1 MTNST
6 TNDTPNPTEVDVL
19 ALYRAAG
26 AFHEGHFLLASGRH
40 SPKFLQSTT
49 LTQYPHYTAQLAAGL
64 AERLRAR
71 GIQAALTVGPAMGGV
86 VPAYEVARALG
97 IRSIFAEKDGA
108 GGMKIREAFSLEA
121 GEPFI
126 AIEDVLTT
134 GGSVMKAVRAAEDA
148 GGKCAAIACI
158 IDRRDPSSDPA
169 TLNGYPLV
177 SLTRIHFDT
186 YAPEEVPEW
195 LAAIPLQEI

>member
-1 MTNST
+1 MTNSSQL
-6 TNDTPNPTEVDVL
+6 DVL
-19 ALYRAAG
+19 GLYREAG
-26 AFHEGHFLLASGRH
+26 ALHEGHFLLASGRH

-64 AERLRAR
+64 AEQLRER

-97 IRSIFAEKDGA
+97 LRSIFAEKDGQ
-108 GGMKIREAFSLEA
+108 GGMKIREAFSLA
-121 GEPFI
+121 PAEPFI

-134 GGSVMKAVRAAEDA
+134 GGSVMKAVQAAEAA
-148 GGKCAAIACI
+148 GGRCAAIACI
-158 IDRRDPSSDPA
+158 IDRRDPSSDPQ

-177 SLTRIHFDT
+177 SLSRIHFDT
-186 YAPEEVPEW
+186 YAPDDLPDW